1 MEIVINDMKRGYEE
15 VLQTV
20 LLAGRPS
27 APRGKGTCEVL
38 NASVLLT
45 DPRQSLPT
53 GIGRKL
59 NTKIAAVESLQ
70 LLGGVLHP
78 EAMLKASP
86 AFSEFMDGGTFHGG
100 YGQRTRAQL
109 PVAVRRLREDHHSR
123 RALITM
129 WDPLHDLFLEGVHDY
144 PCTIALQFLVRD
156 DRLLLHTHM
165 RSNDAWRGL
174 AYDVFVFT
182 QLQLA
187 VAAALNL
194 EPGVYTHHATSL
206 HIYDSDL
213 EDIHRMLT
221 ADDEP
226 KDYEADPY
234 PSLVTQGVSI
244 ERTMEIAREMLMHD
258 VNIGAHEV
266 NEVMHTWYRGRV

>member
-1 MEIVINDMKRGYEE
+1 MEIVIEDMQMGYTE
-15 VLQTV
+15 VLRTV
-20 LLAGRPS
+20 LVHGTES
-27 APRGKGTCEVL
+27 SPRGKGTCELL
-38 NASVLLT
+38 NATITLS
-45 DPRQSLPT
+45 DPQKSLPV
-53 GIGRKL
+53 GIGRGV

-78 EAMLKASP
+78 EKMLQASG

-109 PVAVRRLREDHHSR
+109 PLAVQRLRDDPHSR

-129 WDPLHDLFLEGVHDY
+129 WDPLHDLFVEGARDY

-156 DRLLLHTHM
+156 GRLLLHTHM

-174 AYDVFVFT
+174 TYDVFVFT

-194 EPGVYTHHATSL
+194 PVGKYTHHTTSL
-206 HIYDSDL
+206 HVYESDVDDVTAL
-213 EDIHRMLT
+213 LRQRMRV
-221 ADDEP
+221 AP
-226 KDYEADPY
+226 RMFGP
-234 PSLVTQGVSI
+234 LVHQGVPI
-244 ERTMEIAREMLMHD
+244 ERTMEIARGILTHDITAGVHEVRDEML
-258 VNIGAHEV
+258 
-266 NEVMHTWYRGRV
+266 TWYKERV